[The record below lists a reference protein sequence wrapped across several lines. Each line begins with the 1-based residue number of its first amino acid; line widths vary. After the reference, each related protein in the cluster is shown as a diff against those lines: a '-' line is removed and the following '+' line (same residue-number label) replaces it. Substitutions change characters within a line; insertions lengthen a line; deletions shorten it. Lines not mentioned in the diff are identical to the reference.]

1 MFIAK
6 KIVQFFQKEQLIF
19 EQKVKDYDRDL
30 QIIRRVIEE
39 KLKLHDRLNK
49 KLAKLIEAAGGSE
62 NDPLQL
68 KVRCKEAKS
77 SKFF

>member
-1 MFIAK
+1 MKIFWFIL
-6 KIVQFFQKEQLIF
+6 QKEQLIC
-19 EQKVKDYDRDL
+19 EQKAKDYDRDL
-30 QIIRRVIEE
+30 QIIKRTIEE

-68 KVRCKEAKS
+68 KVKLKRIKS
-77 SKFF
+77 ICT